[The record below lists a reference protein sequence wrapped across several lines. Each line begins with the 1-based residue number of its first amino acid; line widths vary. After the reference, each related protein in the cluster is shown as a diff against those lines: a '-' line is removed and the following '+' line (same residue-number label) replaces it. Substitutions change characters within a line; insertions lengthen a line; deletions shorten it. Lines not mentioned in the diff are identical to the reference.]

1 MLSFIYKKQVNLIL
15 KEVCVKRLYHISQ
28 LQQVNDLF
36 AKEVPVEAR
45 PSKDFILSISN
56 QDDKNNF
63 ITLIGQLCLFYKNI
77 DEVPKVLTDNDWER
91 LLRIKTAKDRNSY
104 LFHLYLS
111 EINKKPPNIDEDI
124 LKEDEKKYAN
134 GEMVYGPNY
143 YQYINCYG
151 SDYRG
156 LFFKFFCL
164 LSYNLRTYKSTVR
177 LQLLFSL
184 KKQ

>member
-1 MLSFIYKKQVNLIL
+1 M
-15 KEVCVKRLYHISQ
+15 
-28 LQQVNDLF
+28 
-36 AKEVPVEAR
+36 
-45 PSKDFILSISN
+45 
-56 QDDKNNF
+56 
-63 ITLIGQLCLFYKNI
+63 
-77 DEVPKVLTDNDWER
+77 PKVLTDNDWER